1 MGLALGRG
9 GRWAHGDRRRD
20 DQGGSPGVCDRIVH
34 AASLV
39 AQWCAVN
46 DQSPR
51 SALDHYDRTVKRPP
65 DGLGP
70 IIALDRRLAAPL
82 HRQLYEGYREAILDG
97 RLRPGQRLP
106 STRSLARELQISRM
120 PVVLAF
126 EQLVTEG
133 YVESR
138 VGAGSFVSPELRAPA
153 PPAGRTPRPHP
164 GRRRIPREALPV
176 TAEPWLDLRGP
187 FRAVHPAIDEFP
199 VELWARLLARRTRL
213 MSRQQMMY
221 GDAMGFAP
229 LREALAGYLR
239 TVRSVQCTAQQIMIV
254 SGSQQALAIAARAL
268 LAPGDAAWIE
278 DPGFPGARDALTL
291 AGARPVP
298 VPVDEDG
305 LDVAAG
311 IRRAPSVAAAYV
323 TPSHE
328 YPLGVIMSAPRR
340 LQLLDWARRSG
351 AWLLEDDYDSEYRYD
366 NQPIASLQGLDTDH
380 RVIYIGTFS
389 KVLFPALRVGYL
401 VIPPDLVARFRR
413 IRAVMDNSPAPLYQ
427 AVLHDF
433 LREGH
438 FARHLR
444 RMRGIYAERR
454 RALVA
459 AIERE
464 LGDSVRLV
472 GDRAGM
478 HVVVLL
484 PRGARDRDIAVRAAG
499 HGISVLPLSSCYAG
513 RRQRPGLVLGYGTTR
528 VPEITTAVRRLAA
541 ILRE

>member
-1 MGLALGRG
+1 
-9 GRWAHGDRRRD
+9 
-20 DQGGSPGVCDRIVH
+20 
-34 AASLV
+34 
-39 AQWCAVN
+39 
-46 DQSPR
+46 
-51 SALDHYDRTVKRPP
+51 VKRPP

-70 IIALDRRLAAPL
+70 IVPLDRRLATPL

-106 STRSLARELQISRM
+106 STRTLTHELGISRM

-126 EQLVTEG
+126 EQLVAEG

-138 VGAGSFVSPELRAPA
+138 VGAGSFVSSELRTPA
-153 PPAGRTPRPHP
+153 PPAGRPPRPPRP
-164 GRRRIPREALPV
+164 GRRRIPREALSAA
-176 TAEPWLDLRGP
+176 AEPWLDLHGP

-199 VELWARLLARRTRL
+199 VELWARLVARRARL
-213 MSRQQMMY
+213 MSRRQMMY
-221 GDAMGFAP
+221 GDAMGLVP
-229 LREALAGYLR
+229 LREALAEYLR
-239 TVRSVQCTAQQIMIV
+239 TVRSVRCTAQQIMIV
-254 SGSQQALAIAARAL
+254 SGSQQALALASRAL
-268 LAPGDAAWIE
+268 LEPGDAAWIE
-278 DPGFPGARDALTL
+278 EPGFPGARDALTL
-291 AGARPVP
+291 AGARLVS
-298 VPVDEDG
+298 VPVDDDG

-311 IRRAPSVAAAYV
+311 IARAPAVSAAYV
-323 TPSHE
+323 TPSHQ
-328 YPLGVIMSAPRR
+328 YPLGVVMSAPRR

-366 NQPIASLQGLDTDH
+366 NQPIASLQGLDGDR

-413 IRAVMDNSPAPLYQ
+413 IRAIMDNSPAPLHQ
-427 AVLHDF
+427 VVLHDF
-433 LREGH
+433 IRDGH
-438 FARHLR
+438 FARHIR

-464 LGDSVRLV
+464 LGDTVRIA

-478 HVVVLL
+478 HLVMLL
-484 PRGARDRDIAVRAAG
+484 PPGARDRDIAVRAARR
-499 HGISVLPLSSCYAG
+499 GISVIPLSSCYASP
-513 RRQRPGLVLGYGTTR
+513 RPRPGLVLGYGTTR
-528 VPEITTAVRRLAA
+528 VPEIGDAVRQLKA